1 MGHYTSDDEYVACG
15 KDSWIEIP
23 TSADMNPF
31 VFIANGEIVHE
42 LTQVIGVFSV
52 RELAVARCKDRPN
65 AAEDERGLQSMPY
78 DRHWVEEWTLDGD
91 YLGSVDVNIATGELY
106 EHE

>member
-1 MGHYTSDDEYVACG
+1 M
-15 KDSWIEIP
+15 KI
-23 TSADMNPF
+23 
-31 VFIANGEIVHE
+31 FIANGEIVHE

-52 RELAVARCKDRPN
+52 REFAVARCKERPN
-65 AAEDERGLQSMPY
+65 AAEDELGLQSMPY